1 MRISDWSSDV
11 CSSDLYSAA
20 TDNGTFAST
29 VTVPSG
35 AKYTRFSYG
44 VPGGAATTPADYIN
58 SAIASTSLSEL
69 VSEGYLPNQTFDV
82 PVFRS
87 PHRLDVGAGDTV
99 LLYGDSISSTLF
111 SWYAERMAA
120 LTGATV
126 VRGGFSSYTT
136 AQIAAD
142 AQYDTILAADAKLI
156 VALLG
161 ANDGGAAG
169 TVGTFG
175 AIPGEPVV
183 SETDIDA
190 EDRKSTRLNSSH

>member
-1 MRISDWSSDV
+1 
-11 CSSDLYSAA
+11 
-20 TDNGTFAST
+20 
-29 VTVPSG
+29 
-35 AKYTRFSYG
+35 
-44 VPGGAATTPADYIN
+44 
-58 SAIASTSLSEL
+58 
-69 VSEGYLPNQTFDV
+69 
-82 PVFRS
+82 
-87 PHRLDVGAGDTV
+87 
-99 LLYGDSISSTLF
+99 
-111 SWYAERMAA
+111 MAA

-175 AIPGEPVV
+175 AITGEPVV

-190 EDRKSTRLNSSH
+190 DYAGTKFIQAVSHIIRQLVADYDNVRERADLSGRETESETQDRKSTR

>member
-69 VSEGYLPNQTFDV
+69 VSEGYLPNQTFEPLTLDFTGLGETSGYIKTDGAQTTTSGWV
-82 PVFRS
+82 STDFFELPVGMEITC
-87 PHRLDVGAGDTV
+87 H
-99 LLYGDSISSTLF
+99 LF
-111 SWYAERMAA
+111 
-120 LTGATV
+120 GHTV
-126 VRGGFSSYTT
+126 VRSVAFY
-136 AQIAAD
+136 D
-142 AQYDTILAADAKLI
+142 ASKT
-156 VALLG
+156 
-161 ANDGGAAG
+161 
-169 TVGTFG
+169 
-175 AIPGEPVV
+175 
-183 SETDIDA
+183 
-190 EDRKSTRLNSSH
+190 